1 MVSLTTYIKDE
12 IRIILWTKLH
22 GREYTVVDFMSAKK
36 GDSVMVRELKAIIL
50 GLSHMNKPSEI
61 EIYVGNQMTVTALND
76 WVKKWQQDGWVK
88 TNGKPVQN
96 KELWQQIMK
105 LLEEHTYK
113 AKLKGEMQNE

>member
-22 GREYTVVDFMSAKK
+22 GREYTVVDFMSAQK

-88 TNGKPVQN
+88 ANGKPVQN
-96 KELWQQIMK
+96 KELRQQIMK

>member
-12 IRIILWTKLH
+12 IRVILWTKFH

-61 EIYVGNQMTVTALND
+61 EIYVGNQMTVTGLND

-96 KELWQQIMK
+96 KELWQQVMK

-113 AKLKGEMQNE
+113 AKLKGEMKK

>member
-61 EIYVGNQMTVTALND
+61 EIYVGNRMTVTALND
-76 WVKKWQQDGWVK
+76 WMKKWQQDGWVK
-88 TNGKPVQN
+88 ANGKPVQN

-113 AKLKGEMQNE
+113 AKLKGEMKNE

>member
-22 GREYTVVDFMSAKK
+22 GREYTVVDFMSAEK

-61 EIYVGNQMTVTALND
+61 EIYVGNQMTVTALNG

-88 TNGKPVQN
+88 ANGKPVQN

-105 LLEEHTYK
+105 LLEKHTYK